1 VLLLGA
7 SQARAATAATFGEYA
22 LTSLVRATSTAGN
35 IGLSGGLTPLDSGSA
50 SIDASL
56 DANPSAMVLARP
68 VEPGTTFAT
77 LNSQLPTPVAV
88 PEADAAYP
96 GTTPSA
102 STAPTPASTASA
114 KVTQT
119 TAVGAAS
126 TAGVSTT
133 VATLGATTASTS
145 LAATGSGHAVTA
157 SADAYVAGLDVAG
170 VLDVQ
175 SVAGHAAVTSTAGGA
190 RTAVATL
197 TVGSITVAG
206 QAVAVDDTGLH
217 AVGATLPLGPTLAQL
232 TTAANA
238 TLAKAGISLS
248 LAQPIHTTGVNSLG
262 GMAAADSGGLSITV
276 NTPVIGSDTIPANTF
291 TFTLGRVQVT
301 ESDTPAFATAPVTV
315 AQPGAV
321 VPATPPIPGTP
332 AVPASPG
339 RVVTVSGGTAPTSGT
354 SANSGAAPAA
364 GAQTELVLAGRQV
377 TPRTAIA
384 ALGGW
389 EALTLGAATFA
400 VVGLRGA
407 GDDEEEHLCPCPT

>member
-1 VLLLGA
+1 MLRSLAVGAVLAGAAPTVLLLGA

-77 LNSQLPTPVAV
+77 LNSQL
-88 PEADAAYP
+88 
-96 GTTPSA
+96 
-102 STAPTPASTASA
+102 PTPASTASA